1 MASSSNEQ
9 DLLPDQTEGFKVGEK
24 KTMDEYNKLGMWLSH
39 FPVCYSL
46 SLCLFSV
53 LFGYL
58 LVLAQTTT
66 PNHISSNTHLAI
78 DALAI
83 SLLLRGDVFSSCL
96 LARKSAKPTY
106 TAGDM
111 GNLLGINDTMN
122 NYHQPHTSRLP
133 AGEARHIRR
142 PPMYAD

>member
-24 KTMDEYNKLGMWLSH
+24 KTMDEYNKLGMWHSH
-39 FPVCYSL
+39 FSVCYSL

-58 LVLAQTTT
+58 LVLVQTTA
-66 PNHISSNTHLAI
+66 PNHTSSKAHLGI
-78 DALAI
+78 EALAI
-83 SLLLRGDVFSSCL
+83 SLFLRRDVFSSCV
-96 LARKSAKPTY
+96 LARKSAKPIY

-122 NYHQPHTSRLP
+122 HSHQPHTSRLP
-133 AGEARHIRR
+133 AVGARHIRR
-142 PPMYAD
+142 PPMYND